1 MSHSIP
7 KIYYFFFKI
16 KQKHLEIAN
25 SRPGKM
31 HRLHIKIKILE
42 VLERKTPGSIYM
54 NVYINCVG
62 FNQLK
67 WWILTMGHMVLFFHG
82 ISNAYTLDIVLILVI
97 YTVGELLEYK
107 KRSLTFK
114 FAVLWPNHMVF
125 FAPYL
130 VR

>member
-1 MSHSIP
+1 MVDID
-7 KIYYFFFKI
+7 Y
-16 KQKHLEIAN
+16 
-25 SRPGKM
+25 
-31 HRLHIKIKILE
+31 
-42 VLERKTPGSIYM
+42 GSY
-54 NVYINCVG
+54 G
-62 FNQLK
+62 SLSD
-67 WWILTMGHMVLFFHG
+67 G